1 MLHFSSINLSGLGKP
16 DRLDE
21 VFLGG
26 FVVEFRRRYRGV
38 DIDYLAPLELGGG
51 CLVINTGL
59 CPVLFI
65 APLWS
70 WKIESLLQGMN
81 GE

>member
-1 MLHFSSINLSGLGKP
+1 M
-16 DRLDE
+16 
-21 VFLGG
+21 
-26 FVVEFRRRYRGV
+26 

-65 APLWS
+65 APLWG
-70 WKIESLLQGMN
+70 WMIVSLLQGMI
-81 GE
+81 GEWIEFGLSANFAN

>member
-1 MLHFSSINLSGLGKP
+1 MFWADWWLNLDGEIWG
-16 DRLDE
+16 
-21 VFLGG
+21 
-26 FVVEFRRRYRGV
+26 VE
-38 DIDYLAPLELGGG
+38 IDYLAPLELGGG

-65 APLWS
+65 ALLWS

-81 GE
+81 GELLKLGLSANYAN

>member
-1 MLHFSSINLSGLGKP
+1 MWHFSSINLSGLGKP

-21 VFLGG
+21 VFNWDLWLNLDG
-26 FVVEFRRRYRGV
+26 ERGVV

-65 APLWS
+65 APLWG
-70 WKIESLLQGMN
+70 WMIVSLLQGMI
-81 GE
+81 G